1 MSDLEQTIAT
11 HLPAAHKGDRKA
23 FAALVA
29 ATQNTVSSIALAVVR
44 DVQHS
49 EDIAQEAYLT
59 VWKRLKTLRN
69 PDSFLPWL
77 RQITRNLARDHLRR
91 SQARPGDRP
100 GASDWSNDCSGDCSS
115 ELAQTGAAPGD
126 GEAAALQAERDRLIR
141 DALDAMPGESR
152 EVLTLFYRE
161 GQSSKQVAK
170 LLGLSD
176 AAVRKRLSRARS
188 GLRAE
193 LEARLGDSLRSSV
206 PGIAF
211 TTLVA
216 SLLTTASP
224 PAAAALAIAT
234 TAKAGGKLVL
244 GASLGLLL
252 GLLGGIAG
260 VVLGLRPHI
269 RTSTDPDE
277 LAALKRVRAVGIGL
291 VVFAVFGFALS
302 TQLPGWLPATLVYAL
317 FLTGIGVQHMV
328 VLPKILE
335 PRLAEQ
341 RRTDPD
347 AARRQRRGR
356 IWGWVG
362 MIGGGLGGLAGLIIG
377 LVQSGRIAF

>member
-1 MSDLEQTIAT
+1 MNSASIMNDIEQAVAM
-11 HLPAAHKGDRKA
+11 HLPAAQKGDRQA
-23 FAALVA
+23 FAALVG
-29 ATQNTVSSIALAVVR
+29 ATQNTVTSLALAVVR

-69 PDSFLPWL
+69 PESFLPWL

-91 SQARPGDRP
+91 SRTRPGDAP
-100 GASDWSNDCSGDCSS
+100 GNEDGASEIERSVQGGS
-115 ELAQTGAAPGD
+115 D
-126 GEAAALQAERDRLIR
+126 GEAAALADERDRVIR

-176 AAVRKRLSRARS
+176 AAVRKRLSRART
-188 GLRAE
+188 GLRSE

-211 TTLVA
+211 TTLVG

-224 PAAAALAIAT
+224 PAAAAVAFAT

-260 VVLGLRPHI
+260 VVMGLRPHI
-269 RTSTDPDE
+269 RTSTNAEE

-291 VVFAVFGFALS
+291 VVFAVAGFAIS
-302 TQLPGWLPATLVYAL
+302 AQLPGWLPATLVYVLFMTAL
-317 FLTGIGVQHMV
+317 GIQHFV
-328 VLPKILE
+328 ILPRILA

-347 AARRQRRGR
+347 AARQQRRSR
-356 IWGWVG
+356 IWARVG
-362 MIGGGLGGLAGLIIG
+362 MIGGGMSGLAGLIAG
-377 LVQSGRIAF
+377 LVNAGRIAF

>member
-1 MSDLEQTIAT
+1 MSDIEQAIAT
-11 HLPAAHKGDRKA
+11 HLPAAHKGDRRA
-23 FAALVA
+23 FAALVG

-59 VWKRLKTLRN
+59 VWKRIRTLRN

-91 SQARPGDRP
+91 SKARPGD
-100 GASDWSNDCSGDCSS
+100 
-115 ELAQTGAAPGD
+115 APGNQDGARELERGVQAGTD
-126 GEAAALQAERDRLIR
+126 GEAAALAEERDRLIR

-193 LEARLGDSLRSSV
+193 LETRLGDSLRSSI

-224 PAAAALAIAT
+224 PAAAALAFAT

-269 RTSTDPDE
+269 RTSTDPNE

-291 VVFAVFGFALS
+291 VVFAALGFALC

-317 FLTGIGVQHMV
+317 FLTGIGIQHMI
-328 VLPKILE
+328 VLPRILE

-347 AARRQRRGR
+347 AARRQRRSR
-356 IWGWVG
+356 IWCWVG
-362 MIGGGLGGLAGLIIG
+362 MIGGGLSGLAGLVAG
-377 LVQSGRIAF
+377 LASAGRIAF

>member
-1 MSDLEQTIAT
+1 MSDIEQAIAT
-11 HLPAAHKGDRKA
+11 HLPAAHKGDHQA

-29 ATQNTVSSIALAVVR
+29 ATQNTVTSLALAIVR

-59 VWKRLKTLRN
+59 VWRRIRTLRN

-77 RQITRNLARDHLRR
+77 RQITRNMARDHLRR
-91 SQARPGDRP
+91 GKARPGDTP
-100 GASDWSNDCSGDCSS
+100 GNEDGTSEIERRVQAGD
-115 ELAQTGAAPGD
+115 G
-126 GEAAALQAERDRLIR
+126 GEAALLADERDRLIR
-141 DALDAMPGESR
+141 EALDAMPDESR

-161 GQSSKQVAK
+161 DQSSKQVAR

-188 GLRAE
+188 GLRSG
-193 LEARLGDSLRSSV
+193 LEARLGDSLRGSM

-211 TTLVA
+211 TTLVG
-216 SLLTTASP
+216 SLLASASP
-224 PAAAALAIAT
+224 PAAAAIAIT
-234 TAKAGGKLVL
+234 TTVKAGGKLAL

-260 VVLGLRPHI
+260 VVMGLRPHI
-269 RTSTDPDE
+269 RTSTDPE
-277 LAALKRVRAVGIGL
+277 ERAALERVRAVGIGL
-291 VVFAVFGFALS
+291 VVFAVAGFTAS
-302 TQLPGWLPATLVYAL
+302 AQLPGWLPATLVYVL
-317 FLTGIGVQHMV
+317 FLAGIAFQHIF

-341 RRTDPD
+341 RRTDPS
-347 AARRQRRGR
+347 AARRQRRSQ
-356 IWGWVG
+356 IWCWVG
-362 MIGGGLGGLAGLIIG
+362 MVGGALSGLAGLIAG
-377 LVQSGRIAF
+377 LASDGRIAF